1 MAEKKNKLCV
11 EINLLPAE
19 YRKVKND
26 LSWILDRRIVW
37 PIVAL
42 LVVAVLIF
50 LLILHIEDVTS
61 SLENE
66 LQTTL
71 AEVEKEKPL
80 LNKITELDN
89 KLSVIAQKNNAL
101 KSIQVSKKRWV
112 ILFENMSSI
121 LPPNMWLTNLNQ
133 IGANEM
139 ELKGFTYDFSEVAE
153 YMVKLE
159 KKVSISSV
167 NLISIATTKTGGED
181 TYNFT
186 IKAAIKQDLGLEGA
200 K

>member
-101 KSIQVSKKRWV
+101 K
-112 ILFENMSSI
+112 
-121 LPPNMWLTNLNQ
+121 
-133 IGANEM
+133 
-139 ELKGFTYDFSEVAE
+139 
-153 YMVKLE
+153 
-159 KKVSISSV
+159 
-167 NLISIATTKTGGED
+167 
-181 TYNFT
+181 
-186 IKAAIKQDLGLEGA
+186 
-200 K
+200 